1 MELSTFWSL
10 RDWLVAHTPLRNSRI
25 QVEEK
30 LLIFLF
36 IVTRPA
42 SNRDAQERFAVGPG
56 TVSRAFHEVLTA
68 LLLLYQTNVII
79 PDNTT
84 PIAHRILDDYR
95 YFPYFKDCLG
105 ALDGTHI
112 SAFVPVEDQPR
123 YRNRKGTLSQNVLAV
138 CDFDMRFLYILSG

>member
-1 MELSTFWSL
+1 MDNNDDFVDDLIIQASIEAIRTVVESFPQQSEPVRSTETMLSGHDYVQELLLWGSRTRILQVLRMELSTFWSL

-56 TVSRAFHEVLTA
+56 TVSR
-68 LLLLYQTNVII
+68 
-79 PDNTT
+79 
-84 PIAHRILDDYR
+84 
-95 YFPYFKDCLG
+95 
-105 ALDGTHI
+105 
-112 SAFVPVEDQPR
+112 
-123 YRNRKGTLSQNVLAV
+123 
-138 CDFDMRFLYILSG
+138 

>member
-1 MELSTFWSL
+1 VTLINLAENHPTLHSTLLLTLQYTTMDNNDDFVDDLIIQASIEAIRTVVESFPQQSEPVRSTETMLSGHDYVQELLLYGSRTRILQVLRMELSTFWSL

-56 TVSRAFHEVLTA
+56 TVSR
-68 LLLLYQTNVII
+68 
-79 PDNTT
+79 
-84 PIAHRILDDYR
+84 
-95 YFPYFKDCLG
+95 
-105 ALDGTHI
+105 
-112 SAFVPVEDQPR
+112 
-123 YRNRKGTLSQNVLAV
+123 
-138 CDFDMRFLYILSG
+138 